1 MKDKLIVVV
10 NRPEKTQTETEEI
23 LSAAINKE
31 ILTQTLDKN
40 I

>member
-10 NRPEKTQTETEEI
+10 NRPEKTDTEVKEI

-31 ILTQTLDKN
+31 ILTQKD
-40 I
+40 

>member
-10 NRPEKTQTETEEI
+10 NRPEKSDKETEEI

-31 ILTQTLDKN
+31 ILTQKG
-40 I
+40 